1 MGDESRSLDH
11 CHMSQSESQLSVLHC
26 YRSKIRAI
34 PGVPLLYLHGNC
46 PTLEKPSGLTTK
58 SVEKSSEERLL
69 TSHQEKTIKRL
80 KKEVF
85 GEPEPTE
92 PKSKKKRK
100 GPKGPNPLSC
110 KKKQKKPSDNL
121 RGVKDKLEGEGK
133 KKKKKK
139 KRKTVVET

>member
-1 MGDESRSLDH
+1 M
-11 CHMSQSESQLSVLHC
+11 
-26 YRSKIRAI
+26 
-34 PGVPLLYLHGNC
+34 
-46 PTLEKPSGLTTK
+46 
-58 SVEKSSEERLL
+58 EKSSEDKLL
-69 TSHQEKTIKRL
+69 TSHQEKTIKQL

-85 GEPEPTE
+85 GEPEPSE
-92 PKSKKKRK
+92 PKKKKRK

-139 KRKTVVET
+139 KRKTNAEV

>member
-1 MGDESRSLDH
+1 
-11 CHMSQSESQLSVLHC
+11 MSHC

-46 PTLEKPSGLTTK
+46 PTLEKPSGLTTQ

-85 GEPEPTE
+85 GEPEPSE
-92 PKSKKKRK
+92 PKTKKKRK

-121 RGVKDKLEGEGK
+121 RGVKDKLEGEAK